1 MNTDTPKTTPA
12 TSTDKPAINLIAADL
27 EKLTP
32 EQFESVRR
40 RIAALIASQKEAAT
54 KKVQMHLT
62 PAEYAA
68 IAEIATREKL
78 HVATFLRYYFRCV
91 HPELGTLTARIK
103 NATVNQHRL
112 IARIL
117 DDERLDQTA
126 LRPALAELERLTT
139 ELMRLIN
146 ERR

>member
-1 MNTDTPKTTPA
+1 MNTNTPPATTPA
-12 TSTDKPAINLIAADL
+12 DKPNINLIAADL

-32 EQFESVRR
+32 EQFESVRQ
-40 RIAALIASQKEAAT
+40 RIANLIQRQKEVAT
-54 KKVQMHLT
+54 KRVQMHLT
-62 PAEYAA
+62 EAEYAA

-78 HVATFLRYYFRCV
+78 PVATFLRYYFRCL

-103 NATVNQHRL
+103 NATVAQHRL

-117 DDERLDQTA
+117 DDERLDQA
-126 LRPALAELERLTT
+126 QLKPALAELEKLTT
-139 ELMRLIN
+139 ELARLVN

>member
-1 MNTDTPKTTPA
+1 MNTNTPPA
-12 TSTDKPAINLIAADL
+12 TPTDKPSINLIAADL
-27 EKLTP
+27 DKLTP
-32 EQFESVRR
+32 AQFEAVRQK
-40 RIAALIASQKEAAT
+40 IAALVHGQKHATTKRVQIA
-54 KKVQMHLT
+54 LT
-62 PAEYAA
+62 EAEYAA
-68 IAEIATREKL
+68 IIEIAAREKL
-78 HVATFLRYYFRCV
+78 HVATFLRYYFRCL

-117 DDERLDQTA
+117 DDERLDQAA
-126 LRPALAELERLTT
+126 LKPALAELERLTT